1 MSTRSGDIASSRS
14 GTKATVSA
22 EPTCVTQSA
31 KKKQGPITVAREKYD
46 AEAAVFRVELQYAG
60 IGFTLSH
67 VYDRDETDN
76 PFEPLAEKQA
86 NLRSALASMDTGAI
100 GDLLDVAIGPIDT
113 DGLMYRIS
121 SRTTGHL
128 YDAFQ
133 VDMHRADWCALVR
146 ALHDAL
152 PEPP

>member
-46 AEAAVFRVELQYAG
+46 AEAAVFWVELQYAG

-67 VYDRDETDN
+67 VY
-76 PFEPLAEKQA
+76 
-86 NLRSALASMDTGAI
+86 
-100 GDLLDVAIGPIDT
+100 DT

-152 PEPP
+152 PESP